1 MFFRRKCTPVLRAPR
16 NCETCCERASKRGP
30 SAAKRPAPSAATLYL
45 ARIRRQHP
53 QVFRIH
59 LTDTVLSN
67 GWRELCSSA
76 TRSRYLLYAPLHSV
90 LMLSSQFWPMLSMS
104 RGVINCAKLFLSH
117 RFSRI
122 KSFDQRAVDRD
133 PFLTS
138 TTSAKIGKTAI
149 SHSKR
154 FPLRGCIEH
163 EKKSTRKKI

>member
-1 MFFRRKCTPVLRAPR
+1 MPRKYSNGLSGAHMFFRRKCTPVLRAPR
-16 NCETCCERASKRGP
+16 NCETCCERASKRWP

-90 LMLSSQFWPMLSMS
+90 LTRRGFGPPRSASDPVHLRIDVSKEIGPVVHESFSSTCL
-104 RGVINCAKLFLSH
+104 
-117 RFSRI
+117 
-122 KSFDQRAVDRD
+122 
-133 PFLTS
+133 
-138 TTSAKIGKTAI
+138 
-149 SHSKR
+149 
-154 FPLRGCIEH
+154 
-163 EKKSTRKKI
+163 STRLKYSMRPTWQTIPHRSWNFSADNQVR